1 MMRRFAA
8 VLVCV
13 CAVAGACANV
23 ADTPPVAK
31 GASAADSAD
40 QFLVGMNVKL
50 NDAGV
55 QRADINADS
64 AYFYN
69 DNTLLLMRAVRTQFY
84 TTTGVQE
91 GLLTSRRAK
100 YDTKTDLMEATGD
113 VVLVTQDGRRLTTPQ
128 LIYDKSKNLIH
139 SDSAFKYVTP
149 DDVLEGVGFDSDP
162 GMNSLKVL
170 HGAKGKG
177 SVMTLPKR

>member
-1 MMRRFAA
+1 MRP
-8 VLVCV
+8 LVGAFL
-13 CAVAGACANV
+13 CACTVAGACANV

-40 QFLVGMNVKL
+40 QFLISMNVKL

-84 TTTGVQE
+84 TSTGVQE

-100 YDTKTDLMEATGD
+100 YDTKTDLMEATGN
-113 VVLVTQDGRRLTTPQ
+113 VVLVTQDGRRLTTEH

-139 SDSAFKYVTP
+139 SDSAFKYTTP
-149 DDVLEGVGFDSDP
+149 DGVLEGVGFDSDP
-162 GMNSLKVL
+162 GMNPVKVL
-170 HGAKGKG
+170 HGPGGRG